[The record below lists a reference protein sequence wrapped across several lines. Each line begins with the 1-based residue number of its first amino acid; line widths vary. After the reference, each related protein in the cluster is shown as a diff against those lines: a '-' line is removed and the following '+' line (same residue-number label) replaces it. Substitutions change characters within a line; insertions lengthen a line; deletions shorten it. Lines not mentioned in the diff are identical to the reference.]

1 MEKTMKKLFVLALA
15 VFALSSFAEEQVFF
29 CGFEESEG
37 YALGPITGQND
48 WTELFSH
55 TVNQYEVTNKVSF
68 TGDQSLYVYGPRE
81 GGDTGIKKVVE
92 YENPYHGKIFVSY
105 MLKPADRYVRLYFYD
120 AVGGDNHRIAVVHIN
135 THELYIDAGGT
146 WNGGDPDLSV
156 DEWYKVTLLFDPVD
170 NVLEEFTLGD
180 DITLDEIRNY
190 CDEAASGDIG
200 SFAIRTGWNDPTD
213 AWVDDITIE
222 LIPEP
227 ACLGLLALAG
237 LFFLRKRS

>member
-1 MEKTMKKLFVLALA
+1 MKKILLLLFLASA
-15 VFALSSFAEEQVFF
+15 MASFSEEQVFF
-29 CGFEESEG
+29 CGFEENEG
-37 YALGPITGQND
+37 YELGAITGQND

-55 TVNQYEVTNKVSF
+55 TINQYEVTNKVSF

-227 ACLGLLALAG
+227 ACMGLLALAG
-237 LFFLRKRS
+237 FLFLRKRS

>member
-1 MEKTMKKLFVLALA
+1 MNKLFVLALA
-15 VFALSSFAEEQVFF
+15 AFALSSFAEEQIFF

-37 YALGPITGQND
+37 YTLGAITGQND

-81 GGDTGIKKVVE
+81 GGDTGVKKVVE

-120 AVGGDNHRIAVVHIN
+120 AVGGDSHRIAVVHIN

-146 WNGGDPDLSV
+146 WNGGDPNLSTE
-156 DEWYKVTLLFDPVD
+156 EWYKVTLLFDPID

-180 DITLDEIRNY
+180 DISLDQVREY
-190 CDEAASGDIG
+190 CDPDASGDIG

-227 ACLGLLALAG
+227 ASIGLLALIG
-237 LFFLRKRS
+237 LCFLRKRV